1 MRRRLIIVLAFA
13 SLVGLFAS
21 FLVYR
26 VVVAVQANVKPD
38 TNTDVVVAA
47 VNMGMAET
55 ITPKHIKVV
64 QWPKASLPPGA
75 VTSIASAENRVVR
88 SSIVAGEPLIEG
100 KLAPQLA
107 GRGGL
112 MPMLVPEGQRA
123 VTIKVDDATRET
135 GFILPNSHV
144 DILVSMP
151 RPNSPSGEKIAKIV
165 LQDVQVLASGQI
177 VELRDNKPVTMTTVT
192 FALDPERT
200 ERLTLAQTEGRLF
213 LVTRNMNDKKIVSTP
228 GATKA
233 TLLADVGAARPTAVA
248 STPKPRPVKVAAAP
262 PVAPPAVIP
271 TPTLERVCV
280 SVLRGNQISVH
291 RFVRKGCDQWVE
303 KTTEKEK

>member
-1 MRRRLIIVLAFA
+1 MRRRLLIVLAFA
-13 SLVGLFAS
+13 TVVGFIAS
-21 FLVYR
+21 YLVYR
-26 VVVAVQANVKPD
+26 VVVAVQAGAKPD
-38 TNTDVVVAA
+38 QTASVVVAA

-55 ITPKHIKVV
+55 ITPQHVKVV
-64 QWPKASLPPGA
+64 AWPKSSIPVGA
-75 VTSIASAENRVVR
+75 ITNVADAENRVVR

-112 MPMLVPEGQRA
+112 MPMLVADGQRA

-144 DILVSMP
+144 DVLVSMP
-151 RPNSPSGEKIAKIV
+151 KPGAASGEKIAKIV

-192 FALDPERT
+192 LSLDPDRT

-213 LVTRNMNDKKIVSTP
+213 LVTRNMNDKKIVSTS
-228 GATKA
+228 GATRA
-233 TLLADVGAARPTAVA
+233 TLLNDGGAPAPAPARVA
-248 STPKPRPVKVAAAP
+248 SKPKAPPAPVAAA
-262 PVAPPAVIP
+262 APAPAVIAP
-271 TPTLERVCV
+271 PTLETVSI
-280 SVLRGNQISVH
+280 SVLRGAQVSEH
-291 RFVRKGCDQWVE
+291 RFVRKGSDQWVE
-303 KTTEKEK
+303 KTTEKER